1 MVETRL
7 VRGFLP
13 STHALRFPNRFPPGP
28 TVRVGF
34 LDPRRLGF
42 GDAAHGLCGGM
53 CVFVRRRFENGQ
65 TVPPEPT
72 VPANGSELFRSL
84 VREQLRSLR
93 AGRVPV
99 RFWRMAAAAPATRL
113 ARTRSREWPRIQAA
127 IDDGRLAI
135 VGLIRVHAR
144 NPLRLT
150 GNHQVLAYGY
160 ELDGT
165 AIRLRVYDPNW
176 PGRDD
181 VTVPMDRPGTQS
193 TGEPVLGVIALDP

>member
-1 MVETRL
+1 MVETR
-7 VRGFLP
+7 VVSGFLP
-13 STHALRFPNRFPPGP
+13 STHGLRFPNQFPAGP
-28 TVRVGF
+28 TVRLGP

-65 TVPPEPT
+65 AVPDAGT
-72 VPANGSELFRSL
+72 VPANGSELFRGL
-84 VREQLRSLR
+84 VREQVRSLR
-93 AGRVPV
+93 VGRVPV
-99 RFWRMAAAAPATRL
+99 RFWRMAAASPATRL
-113 ARTRSREWPRIQAA
+113 RRTRTGEWPRIQGA
-127 IDDGRLAI
+127 IDDGRLAV
-135 VGLIRVHAR
+135 VGLIRVQAR

-176 PGRDD
+176 PGRDA
-181 VTVPMDRPGTQS
+181 VTVPVARPGLQS
-193 TGEPVLGVIALDP
+193 TGEPVLGVVALDP

>member
-1 MVETRL
+1 MVESR
-7 VRGFLP
+7 VVEGFLP
-13 STHALRFPNRFPPGP
+13 STHALRFPNQFPPGP
-28 TVRVGF
+28 TVRLGF
-34 LDPRRLGF
+34 LDPRLLGF

-65 TVPPEPT
+65 AVPEAST

-93 AGRVPV
+93 VGRVPV
-99 RFWRMAAAAPATRL
+99 RFWRMAAASPAARS
-113 ARTRSREWPRIQAA
+113 ARTRFREWPPIQAA
-127 IDDGRLAI
+127 IDDGRLAV
-135 VGLIRVHAR
+135 VGLIRVHGR

-160 ELDGT
+160 ELDGA

-176 PGRDD
+176 PGRDT
-181 VTVPMDRPGTQS
+181 VTVPVDQPGTQS
-193 TGEPVLGVIALDP
+193 TGEPVLGVIALDA